1 MKKISDTSLL
11 AHWASFDS
19 RLALGQVGHLGKGPR
34 MVLPSHP
41 TLGHLASAA
50 HLRQDAWEA
59 ARAAWLDRV
68 ERGLSAVP
76 ARDRERIAAGAR
88 AIGIE
93 VFDVADAAT
102 MRAYRDI
109 DLDDD
114 EDDEAGQ

>member
-1 MKKISDTSLL
+1 MAPAVPFPRPTRCTIYGL
-11 AHWASFDS
+11 AAVAD
-19 RLALGQVGHLGKGPR
+19 V
-34 MVLPSHP
+34 
-41 TLGHLASAA
+41 TAA
-50 HLRQDAWEA
+50 C
-59 ARAAWLDRV
+59 ARAAL

-76 ARDRERIAAGAR
+76 GRDRARIAAGAR

-109 DLDDD
+109 GIDD